1 MAATTNWDPNR
12 YGSTKKVLKFDATL
26 GTYSIVDED
35 HDYTGTTYNF
45 AALPV
50 AGATTTTSGTTT
62 GTTTAAQTADA
73 FGNVAPLFSPES
85 NGGGVGGGS
94 LPLISEKDTSDYAKS
109 VGEAGAILPKKKPE
123 GLVAKLTEER
133 AEMNREFETWSNSTD
148 LQMTFPTFQHY
159 QRALH
164 PIDIGIPYGLKKT
177 KDTLLNQWEKIRTSP
192 FGVDLGKRL
201 TKTKEFIG
209 EKFVTPG
216 MAAIKAISETYR
228 PGANRNYA
236 GVAGLYEKE
245 IRLMVQY
252 GSTAATQGNPTGDRR
267 KDDAG
272 FNIVSGAGNY
282 NTIGSYSRRSN
293 MIKDYKAAG
302 KTANDAR
309 ADWKEE
315 KDTGNP
321 ISNIDP
327 SGSTPKAPTEPVSVS
342 VPAHI
347 SGDGGNRHERSGQST
362 GHGSASRAGGES
374 TSTMGSF

>member
-1 MAATTNWDPNR
+1 MAATVNWDPNR
-12 YGSTKKVLKFDATL
+12 YGSTKQVLKFDATT
-26 GTYSIVDED
+26 GTYSMVDVD
-35 HDYTGTTYNF
+35 HTYTGITYNF
-45 AALPV
+45 TALPK
-50 AGATTTTSGTTT
+50 AGTTTKTTSGTTT
-62 GTTTAAQTADA
+62 GTNTAAQTTQA
-73 FGNVAPLFSPES
+73 FGNVTPLFSTEGQGER
-85 NGGGVGGGS
+85 NGQTAS
-94 LPLISEKDTSDYAKS
+94 LPLTSEKDTSNYAKS
-109 VGEAGAILPKKKPE
+109 VGEAGVILPQKKPE

-133 AEMNREFETWSNSTD
+133 AEMNREFETWSNSD
-148 LQMTFPTFQHY
+148 NLQMRFPTFQHY

-164 PIDIGIPYGLKKT
+164 PIDIGIPHGLKKT
-177 KDTLLNQWEKIRTSP
+177 KDTLLNQWEKIKEKIKTSP
-192 FGVDLGKRL
+192 LGVNLGKRL

-216 MAAIKAISETYR
+216 MEAIRAISETYR

-245 IRLMVQY
+245 VGLMVKY

-293 MIKDYKAAG
+293 MIIDYKKEG

-309 ADWKEE
+309 ADWKKE

-321 ISNIDP
+321 ISPIDHT
-327 SGSTPKAPTEPVSVS
+327 GSTGQTPNNDDQQD
-342 VPAHI
+342 
-347 SGDGGNRHERSGQST
+347 SGKGPSEDYGFDESGGFT
-362 GHGSASRAGGES
+362 GEGW
-374 TSTMGSF
+374 

>member
-1 MAATTNWDPNR
+1 MAATVSWNPNR
-12 YGSTKKVLKFDATL
+12 YGSTKQVLKFDATT
-26 GTYSIVDED
+26 GTYSMVDED

-50 AGATTTTSGTTT
+50 AGATTTTAGTTT

-85 NGGGVGGGS
+85 KGGGSGNGS
-94 LPLISEKDTSDYAKS
+94 LPLVSEKDTSDFAKS

-133 AEMNREFETWSNSTD
+133 AEMNREFETWSNSDD
-148 LQMTFPTFQHY
+148 LQMRFPTFQHY

-177 KDTLLNQWEKIRTSP
+177 KDTLLNQWEKIKTSP
-192 FGVDLGKRL
+192 FGVDLGRRL
-201 TKTKEFIG
+201 TKTKEFAE
-209 EKFVTPG
+209 EKFVTPVMG
-216 MAAIKAISETYR
+216 AIKAISETYR
-228 PGANRNYA
+228 PGANRSYA

-245 IRLMVQY
+245 IGLMERY

-309 ADWKEE
+309 ADWKKE
-315 KDTGNP
+315 KDTGNQ
-321 ISNIDP
+321 ISNIDS
-327 SGSTPKAPTEPVSVS
+327 SGSTPKAPTEPVSVP
-342 VPAHI
+342 VPSHI
-347 SGDGGNRHERSGQST
+347 SGGGQWEDRDQRGDA
-362 GHGSASRAGGES
+362 GKAGGEQHEAI
-374 TSTMGSF
+374 GSF

>member
-1 MAATTNWDPNR
+1 MAATVNWNPNR
-12 YGSTKKVLKFDATL
+12 YGSTKQVLKFDATT
-26 GTYSIVDED
+26 GTYSMVDED
-35 HDYTGTTYNF
+35 HTYTGITYNF
-45 AALPV
+45 TALPK
-50 AGATTTTSGTTT
+50 AGTTTKTTSGTTT
-62 GTTTAAQTADA
+62 GTNTAAQTTQA
-73 FGNVAPLFSPES
+73 FGNVTPLFSTEGQGER
-85 NGGGVGGGS
+85 NGQTAS
-94 LPLISEKDTSDYAKS
+94 LPLVSEKDTSNYAKS
-109 VGEAGAILPKKKPE
+109 VGEAGVILPKKKPE

-133 AEMNREFETWSNSTD
+133 AEMNREFETWSNSDD
-148 LQMTFPTFQHY
+148 LQMRFPTFQHY

-164 PIDIGIPYGLKKT
+164 PIDIGIPHGLKKT
-177 KDTLLNQWEKIRTSP
+177 KDTLLNQWEKIKTSP
-192 FGVDLGKRL
+192 LGVNLGKRL

-209 EKFVTPG
+209 EKIITPG
-216 MAAIKAISETYR
+216 MEAIRAISETYR

-245 IRLMVQY
+245 VGLMVQY
-252 GSTAATQGNPTGDRR
+252 GSTAATQGNPTGDPR

-321 ISNIDP
+321 ISPIDHT
-327 SGSTPKAPTEPVSVS
+327 GSTGQTPNNDDQQD
-342 VPAHI
+342 
-347 SGDGGNRHERSGQST
+347 SGKGPSEDYGFDESGGFT
-362 GHGSASRAGGES
+362 GEGW
-374 TSTMGSF
+374 

>member
-1 MAATTNWDPNR
+1 MAATVSWNPNR
-12 YGSTKKVLKFDATL
+12 YGSTKQVLKFDATT
-26 GTYSIVDED
+26 GTYSMVDEA
-35 HDYTGTTYNF
+35 HDYTGITYNF

-50 AGATTTTSGTTT
+50 AGATTTTAGTTT

-85 NGGGVGGGS
+85 NGGGGNGS
-94 LPLISEKDTSDYAKS
+94 LPLVSEKDTSDYAKS
-109 VGEAGAILPKKKPE
+109 VGEAGVILPKKKPE

-133 AEMNREFETWSNSTD
+133 AEMNREFETWSNSDD
-148 LQMTFPTFQHY
+148 LQMRFPTFQHY

-164 PIDIGIPYGLKKT
+164 PIDIGISYGLKKT
-177 KDTLLNQWEKIRTSP
+177 KDTLLNQWEKIKTSP

-245 IRLMVQY
+245 IGLMVQY

-293 MIKDYKAAG
+293 MIKEYKKEG

-309 ADWKEE
+309 ADWKKE
-315 KDTGNP
+315 KETNQT
-321 ISNIDP
+321 IATNIDS
-327 SGSTPKAPTEPVSVS
+327 SGSTPKAPTEPVSVT
-342 VPAHI
+342 VPSHI
-347 SGDGGNRHERSGQST
+347 SGNGQQE
-362 GHGSASRAGGES
+362 SRDQRGDAGKAGGEQHEAI
-374 TSTMGSF
+374 GSF